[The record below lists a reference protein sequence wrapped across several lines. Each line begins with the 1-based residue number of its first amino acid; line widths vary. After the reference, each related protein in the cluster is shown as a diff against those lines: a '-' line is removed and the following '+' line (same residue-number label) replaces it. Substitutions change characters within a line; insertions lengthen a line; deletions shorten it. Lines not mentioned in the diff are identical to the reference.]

1 MAAQNIT
8 RRVPKALSP
17 PLPPPP
23 QSDVFKTFAEQLAEL
38 RNAARPL
45 DLRLRLKVELDGR
58 GKSPAQDIVAKLN
71 ELLAKVSKALSL
83 K

>member
-1 MAAQNIT
+1 VAAQNIKL
-8 RRVPKALSP
+8 RVPKAVSP

-38 RNAARPL
+38 RNAAENL
-45 DLRLRLKVELDGR
+45 DLKRRLTLELDGR
-58 GKSPAQDIVAKLN
+58 GKSPAPEVVTRLN